1 MDIKKGFSKPPLSQ
15 KEREKLEK
23 KFLDGANPDAQEE
36 HEEPEEVEEL
46 KIKTL
51 IIRAPESYHKNILK
65 IRKVT
70 GMTINGI
77 CLELLWPAIKQKLKD
92 LGIDQ

>member
-1 MDIKKGFSKPPLSQ
+1 MDIKKGFTKPPLSQ

-23 KFLDGANPDAQEE
+23 KFLEGAAYPDAQEE
-36 HEEPEEVEEL
+36 QEEQPEE
-46 KIKTL
+46 IKTKTI
-51 IIRAPESYHKNILK
+51 IIRAPSSYHKNLLK

-92 LGIDQ
+92 LGID

>member
-1 MDIKKGFSKPPLSQ
+1 MDIKKGFTKPPLSQ

-23 KFLDGANPDAQEE
+23 KFLEGANHNTQEE
-36 HEEPEEVEEL
+36 YEDESIEE
-46 KIKTL
+46 IKTKAI
-51 IIRAPESYHKNILK
+51 IIRAPVSYHKNLQK

-92 LGIDQ
+92 LGVD

>member
-1 MDIKKGFSKPPLSQ
+1 MDIKKGFTKPPLSQ
-15 KEREKLEK
+15 KEKEKLEK
-23 KFLDGANPDAQEE
+23 KFLEGANPDAQEE
-36 HEEPEEVEEL
+36 HDAEDPIEE
-46 KIKTL
+46 IKTKTI
-51 IIRAPESYHKNILK
+51 IIRAPASYHKNLLK

-92 LGIDQ
+92 LGID